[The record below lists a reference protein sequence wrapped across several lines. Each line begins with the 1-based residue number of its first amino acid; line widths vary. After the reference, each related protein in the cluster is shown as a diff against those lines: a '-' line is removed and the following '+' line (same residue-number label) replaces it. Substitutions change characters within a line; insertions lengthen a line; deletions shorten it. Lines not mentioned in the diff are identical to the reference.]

1 MATDKPITIAL
12 ADSQYLVRLGLRHIL
27 EGSGQFSIS
36 FEAPNQDILLEK
48 LGRQQVQV
56 LILDH
61 RQPNRFDENTILAVK
76 EVSPQTN
83 ILIISNDD
91 NRHNIYQ
98 VLENGVNSFLTKECD
113 ETEILDAVMATAK
126 NERFFCSKILNY
138 ILEKSFNKSI
148 SCIPSPL
155 SQREVEIVRLIA
167 KGLIAKEIADRLNLS
182 THTVYTHRK
191 NIMSK
196 LKVKSASELVL
207 YAVNNGIVDVN

>member
-1 MATDKPITIAL
+1 M
-12 ADSQYLVRLGLRHIL
+12 
-27 EGSGQFSIS
+27 
-36 FEAPNQDILLEK
+36 
-48 LGRQQVQV
+48 
-56 LILDH
+56 
-61 RQPNRFDENTILAVK
+61 
-76 EVSPQTN
+76 
-83 ILIISNDD
+83 
-91 NRHNIYQ
+91 
-98 VLENGVNSFLTKECD
+98 NSFLTKECD

-148 SCIPSPL
+148 SCKPSPL

>member
-48 LGRQQVQV
+48 LRRQQVQV

-148 SCIPSPL
+148 SCKPSPL